1 MLGCDNILQI
11 YGYRT
16 LVPEDYVEYF
26 HRVCASSQLES
37 CSKCPHFVPPQMCYF
52 GIYSFIVL
60 IYLYLGV
67 IFDPGMYT

>member
-1 MLGCDNILQI
+1 MVMLYMCSLLIKLEHNMDLTFMLGCDNILQI

-37 CSKCPHFVPPQMCYF
+37 CSKCPHFVPLQKC
-52 GIYSFIVL
+52 
-60 IYLYLGV
+60 
-67 IFDPGMYT
+67 